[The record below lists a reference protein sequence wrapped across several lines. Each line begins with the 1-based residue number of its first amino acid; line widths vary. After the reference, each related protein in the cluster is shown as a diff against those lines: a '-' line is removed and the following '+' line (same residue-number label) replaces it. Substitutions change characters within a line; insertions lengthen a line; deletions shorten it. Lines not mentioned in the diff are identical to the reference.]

1 MKVYISVFGK
11 FHAFDLARELDN
23 KGHLY
28 KIFTTYPKYALKKY
42 NITDDKIISLPI
54 FEVFS
59 RARKFVPFFFLN
71 SYLKNLSIIFDW
83 ICSLYINSKIDVFIG
98 WSGFA
103 KISMIKCKKLKITTF
118 LERGSAHIVHQRKV
132 LKNEEKK
139 QNVKIFFP
147 EYFVSKELEEYRL
160 ADQINVPSNFSK
172 KTFPLNLQEKLFVNS
187 YGVDVKLFCQKK
199 NIKKKFIVL
208 YVGGLSIQKGSH
220 YLLKAMS
227 QLINNGNSIEFWH
240 VGSIDKQMN
249 IFIKKYKNLSI
260 IFFGHKS
267 FSSLPKYYSKSS
279 VFCIP
284 SIHDGLALVIPQALA
299 CGLPVICTKNSGGS
313 EFVKNGVNGFLVKPY
328 SATSIQN
335 KILKLYNDRKL
346 LKKMSMNSN
355 KIKKSKLLWNLY
367 GHRLIN
373 KINLLKEIEN

>member
-313 EFVKNGVNGFLVKPY
+313 EFIKNGVNGFLIEPFSVI
-328 SATSIQN
+328 SIKN

-346 LKKMSMNSN
+346 LKRMSLNTRDIKN
-355 KIKKSKLLWNLY
+355 TKLHWGNYGDRLIKKLHICKKNL
-367 GHRLIN
+367 
-373 KINLLKEIEN
+373 